1 MPPPAAG
8 SGHRGLYMT
17 LGAMIVLA
25 VLVVAGIYV
34 PRISKTNAKAPD
46 TSGMAAPDTTAQTP
60 AQPSPQP
67 ASSAGAN
74 SSAAQPG
81 APVATTASVDTSSPM
96 SAPQA
101 PAVTPA
107 PKEPAPP
114 KASHSSTRKLSAQ
127 NNGMG
132 NGSAMAQP
140 GDNGMAAPAAN
151 DSANF
156 DELETQV
163 DQMSNRAAA
172 INSSLD
178 RLQQQQSAAGFGLRG
193 DMVAKQASMKGN
205 LSKAEDAIQ
214 QRDAARAKKYLD
226 LTERD
231 VDALERFLGH

>member
-1 MPPPAAG
+1 
-8 SGHRGLYMT
+8 MT

-46 TSGMAAPDTTAQTP
+46 TSGMAAPDNTSQTSVQPTQPTAP
-60 AQPSPQP
+60 A
-67 ASSAGAN
+67 AGVTN
-74 SSAAQPG
+74 PSSAAQPG

-96 SAPQA
+96 PTPPA
-101 PAVTPA
+101 PAVATPA
-107 PKEPAPP
+107 PKDVPSP
-114 KASHSSTRKLSAQ
+114 KASHPAKKLAAQ
-127 NNGMG
+127 NNGMAS
-132 NGSAMAQP
+132 NSSMAQP
-140 GDNGMAAPAAN
+140 SDNGMAAPAAS
-151 DSANF
+151 DSPNF
-156 DELETQV
+156 DELETEV

-205 LSKAEDAIQ
+205 LNKAEEAIQ
-214 QRDAARAKKYLD
+214 QRDAVRTKKYLD
-226 LTERD
+226 LTEHD

>member
-1 MPPPAAG
+1 
-8 SGHRGLYMT
+8 MT

-46 TSGMAAPDTTAQTP
+46 TSGTAAPDTRSQAP
-60 AQPSPQP
+60 AQPAAQP
-67 ASSAGAN
+67 AAAN
-74 SSAAQPG
+74 NSPAQPG
-81 APVATTASVDTSSPM
+81 APVATTASVDTSNPTP
-96 SAPQA
+96 APQT
-101 PAVTPA
+101 PAMTPA
-107 PKEPAPP
+107 PKGAAPP
-114 KASHSSTRKLSAQ
+114 KASHSNTRRLSAQ
-127 NNGMG
+127 NNGMS
-132 NGSAMAQP
+132 NGWAMSQQS
-140 GDNGMAAPAAN
+140 DNGMPAPTAG
-151 DSANF
+151 DSPNF

-163 DQMSNRAAA
+163 DQLSNRAAA

-205 LSKAEDAIQ
+205 LNKAEEAIQ
-214 QRDAARAKKYLD
+214 QQDAVRTKKYLD